1 MHCRVISKTK
11 DSPSNVVV
19 SVLRRALV
27 QVAELWSKPAWLGL
41 ALLGQRKVGE
51 ASERNAVDCDVS
63 AGERDGYAACVSP
76 NMDIS

>member
-1 MHCRVISKTK
+1 M
-11 DSPSNVVV
+11 V

-41 ALLGQRKVGE
+41 LDCLALLGRRKVGE
-51 ASERNAVDCDVS
+51 SSERNAVDCDVR
-63 AGERDGYAACVSP
+63 GRERDGYAVCVSP